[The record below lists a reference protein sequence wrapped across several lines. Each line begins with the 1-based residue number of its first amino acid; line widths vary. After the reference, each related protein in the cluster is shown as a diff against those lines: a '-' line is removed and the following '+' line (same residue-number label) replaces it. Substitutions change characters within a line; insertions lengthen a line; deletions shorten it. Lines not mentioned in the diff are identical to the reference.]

1 MAQRGQVRLR
11 VRQEILQLPHFSVAE
26 LVQRTGL
33 REASI
38 RTEIT
43 RLKRLGWIEA
53 EPEEGRPARRGAP
66 TLRYRLVPGARAWL
80 AQSLAPFTRL
90 AGLPFPLDPALVAP
104 RVRVIGLGG
113 IGARALTQMRRRFP
127 LPAELIAAGTNA
139 HEVLTA
145 EADHHLV
152 LGSEW
157 TEGYGLGG
165 DVSLGRR
172 IAASCHETLAGA
184 VAGADMVILL
194 AGLGGGTGTAL
205 APYLAGLA
213 RDAGALTIG
222 IVTLP
227 FSFEGQRRR
236 LSAEEGL
243 AGLRESAHCM
253 LALPND
259 MLLQEG
265 LSLTAAQSLRR
276 MEERLARLAAGL
288 AASALGHGLFPLD
301 LASLRAVLGTAGAP
315 QLLFAESA
323 GARRAE
329 EVCAQLRRAGER
341 SGLRRQFARAL
352 YLVEGPADLTL
363 AEIREIASHMEAM
376 LAPAAPFV
384 IGAWTSADPEAPL
397 WAALVGVAD
406 APAPRPA
413 EDASAIPFFLTGDAL
428 E

>member
-11 VRQEILQLPHFSVAE
+11 VRQEILQLPHFTVAE

-33 REASI
+33 REPSV

-66 TLRYRLVPGARAWL
+66 TLRYRLAPGARAWL
-80 AQSLAPFTRL
+80 AQSLAPFSRL
-90 AGLPFPLDPALVAP
+90 AGLSSPLDPSLVAP
-104 RVRVIGLGG
+104 RVRIIGLGG
-113 IGARALTQMRRRFP
+113 TGTRALAQMRRRVA
-127 LPAELIAAGTNA
+127 LPAELVAAGTNA

-152 LGSEW
+152 LGTEW

-172 IAASCHETLAGA
+172 IAVSCHETLAGA
-184 VAGADMVILL
+184 VAGADMLILL

-213 RDAGALTIG
+213 RGAGALTIA

-227 FSFEGQRRR
+227 FGFEGQRRR
-236 LSAEEGL
+236 MLAEEGL
-243 AGLRESAHCM
+243 AGLRQTAHCV

-265 LSLTAAQSLRR
+265 LSLTAAESLRR
-276 MEERLARLAAGL
+276 MEERMARLAAGL
-288 AASALGHGLFPLD
+288 AASVLGYGLFPLD
-301 LASLRAVLGTAGAP
+301 LAGLRAILDAASASE
-315 QLLFAESA
+315 LLFAESA
-323 GARRAE
+323 GAQRAQ
-329 EVCAQLRRAGER
+329 EVCAQLRGIGER
-341 SGLRRQFARAL
+341 HGLRRRLSRAL
-352 YLVEGPADLTL
+352 CLLEGPADLTL
-363 AEIREIASHMEAM
+363 AEVQQVASVMEGM
-376 LAPAAPFV
+376 LAPAASFA
-384 IGAWTSADPEAPL
+384 IGAWTSADPQAPL
-397 WAALVGVAD
+397 WAAFVGMAE

>member
-33 REASI
+33 REPSI

-43 RLKRLGWIEA
+43 RLKRLGWIET
-53 EPEEGRPARRGAP
+53 EPAGDRPARRGAP

-90 AGLPFPLDPALVAP
+90 AGLTSPLNPALVVP
-104 RVRVIGLGG
+104 RVRLIGLGG
-113 IGARALTQMRRRFP
+113 TGARALSQVRRRFS
-127 LPAELIAAGTNA
+127 LPAELIAIGTNA

-165 DVSLGRR
+165 DVALGRR
-172 IAASCHETLAGA
+172 IAASCHEILAGA

-213 RDAGALTIG
+213 REAGAVTIAV
-222 IVTLP
+222 ITLP
-227 FSFEGQRRR
+227 FRFEGQRRR
-236 LSAEEGL
+236 MLAEEGL
-243 AGLRESAHCM
+243 AGLRQTADSV

-259 MLLQEG
+259 MLLHEG
-265 LSLTAAQSLRR
+265 SSLTAGQSLRR
-276 MEERLARLAAGL
+276 MEERIARLAAGL
-288 AASALGHGLFPLD
+288 TTSVTGHGILVLD
-301 LASLRAVLGTAGAP
+301 LAGLRAVLGTAGVP
-315 QLLFAESA
+315 ELLFAESA
-323 GARRAE
+323 GAHRAR
-329 EVCAQLRRAGER
+329 EVYTQLRQAGER
-341 SGLRRQFARAL
+341 RGLGRRLSRAL
-352 YLVEGPADLTL
+352 CQL
-363 AEIREIASHMEAM
+363 AEIHEIASLVESM
-376 LAPAAPFV
+376 LAPAAPFA
-384 IGAWTSADPEAPL
+384 IGAWTSPDPTEPL
-397 WAALVGVAD
+397 WAALVGIAE
-406 APAPRPA
+406 APAPHPLH
-413 EDASAIPFFLTGDAL
+413 DTSTIPFFLTGDGR